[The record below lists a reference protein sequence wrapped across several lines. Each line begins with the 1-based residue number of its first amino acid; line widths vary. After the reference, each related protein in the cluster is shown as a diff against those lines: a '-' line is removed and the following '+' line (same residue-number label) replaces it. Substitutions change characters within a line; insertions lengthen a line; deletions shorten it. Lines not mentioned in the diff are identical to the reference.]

1 MNQSRTNA
9 GSQGETQRH
18 TNEAGDLEGATKS
31 KHMRRLSE
39 FESLASRPIPPTT
52 SNGFCAVLQDATYG
66 MMRLMAS
73 LIDHTADLYGA
84 MPKQIPSIQ
93 IEDMAPPEHQEP
105 IRSPESI
112 QRVQVRQL
120 NEAGQDY
127 YNNGKLE
134 EAAKCYEEALE
145 LRADSMLALYSF
157 GVIAGQLKR
166 YEESK
171 AAFERLLRVLENL
184 GSTADPTLLAKAH
197 QGVGA
202 ALLGLW
208 GADPQEPP
216 PEVASDGELEFQRA
230 LALDPRYFE
239 AWLGLGI
246 ALHILERLDDAE
258 AAFRKALE
266 VDPDSQVATER
277 LRGVLEDKLER
288 RLFELGYLSRINK
301 PIRDFTPY
309 ENRTLIEVEGKLVSE
324 IIEEERR

>member
-1 MNQSRTNA
+1 
-9 GSQGETQRH
+9 
-18 TNEAGDLEGATKS
+18 
-31 KHMRRLSE
+31 
-39 FESLASRPIPPTT
+39 
-52 SNGFCAVLQDATYG
+52 
-66 MMRLMAS
+66 MRLMAS

-93 IEDMAPPEHQEP
+93 LEDLALAKHQEP
-105 IRSPESI
+105 SRSPESI
-112 QRVQVRQL
+112 QRGQVRQL

-145 LRADSMLALYSF
+145 LCADSMLALYSF
-157 GVIAGQLKR
+157 GVVAGQLKR
-166 YEESK
+166 YVQSK
-171 AAFERLLRVLENL
+171 AAFERLLRVLENR
-184 GSTADPTLLAKAH
+184 GSGVDPTLLAKAH
-197 QGVGA
+197 QGIGA
-202 ALLGLW
+202 ALLSLW
-208 GADPQEPP
+208 AYPQEPLL
-216 PEVASDGELEFQRA
+216 EVVSEGELEFRRA

-309 ENRTLIEVEGKLVSE
+309 ENRTLMEVEGKLVSE